1 MQRRS
6 FLRGVVATSTAISL
20 SSGASASTTAA
31 TIPDREEVWPLFD
44 PLGAGSEVGLGWR
57 LVSLS
62 DLRRGALVLAL
73 RHDSG
78 RRAEL
83 HLCGRGHE
91 PRGIAHTS
99 ALDLVL
105 MNDGDGSAYTDESLG
120 RVIKTL
126 ARLIAKNE
134 RHTPSGLLAH
144 GQRLNAHGPRRILE

>member
-20 SSGASASTTAA
+20 SGGASAATSAAA
-31 TIPDREEVWPLFD
+31 TTTEVWPLFD
-44 PLGAGSEVGLGWR
+44 PLGPDSEVGLGWR
-57 LVSLS
+57 LESLS

-73 RHDSG
+73 RHDGG

-83 HLCGRGHE
+83 HLCRRGHE
-91 PRGIAHTS
+91 PRGIAHT
-99 ALDLVL
+99 AELDLVL
-105 MNDGDGSAYTDESLG
+105 MNDGDGTVHTDESLG

-126 ARLIAKNE
+126 ARLIAKNV

-144 GQRLNAHGPRRILE
+144 GQRINAHGPRRILE